1 MATIMGRVPFSITIP
16 IRAKQ
21 ASDDRSS
28 RKDQAGNGDGN
39 QASLGGAGGGGGG
52 GEILQQ
58 RKALAAA
65 VRVVPAVLAAALDQR
80 RVMVAAKTINGEK
93 VAGSDQRSC
102 CALPSLSSQR
112 RLIFPGS
119 LKLVEA

>member
-1 MATIMGRVPFSITIP
+1 MATA
-16 IRAKQ
+16 IRPLLA
-21 ASDDRSS
+21 APEVV
-28 RKDQAGNGDGN
+28 
-39 QASLGGAGGGGGG
+39 GAAQ
-52 GEILQQ
+52 ILQQ

-65 VRVVPAVLAAALDQR
+65 VRAVLAVLAAALDQR
-80 RVMVAAKTINGEK
+80 RVMVAVKTINGEE

-112 RLIFPGS
+112 RLILPAP